1 MTDALV
7 EWDPTLQANPNA
19 SVEFSQG
26 CPVGYFA
33 EFVAPGTRMAVVVD
47 PANPGG
53 TWVRCRQLAG
63 VTAADVVN
71 DAGGTSPAAILGGAI
86 ADTFGLSGRPGAQT
100 VGGTVSSWGDRL
112 RQSLP
117 SLSTTVLVVG
127 LVAVAVIVVKF
138 K

>member
-1 MTDALV
+1 MTDAFV

-33 EFVAPGTRMAVVVD
+33 DYVPPGSRMAVVVD

-53 TWVRCRQLAG
+53 AWLVCRQLAG

-117 SLSTTVLVVG
+117 SLNTTVLVIG